1 MGHLRRRIIDGVTR
15 FLPALLPASRQ
26 YYNETNN
33 DRWIVEYIFP
43 GKRNGY
49 FLEAGAANGKE
60 CSSCY
65 VLERELGWTG
75 ICVEP
80 SDYFFDTLVINR
92 PQSICERVCLSDRAG
107 TVTYIEGS
115 DDTVSPY
122 LSGIKS
128 NLETVK
134 YQGKEVV
141 QKGSA
146 VEKPTVTLEELLDKY
161 NAPKVIDFAAFDIEG
176 SELDVLSVFPF
187 DRYIFLALSLECD
200 GSIRVPIT
208 ELLTAQGYRPS
219 KNPFNRDKLWEMYW
233 LHESIC

>member
-1 MGHLRRRIIDGVTR
+1 MGHLHRKIINGLTR
-15 FLPALLPASRQ
+15 FAPALLPPQRQ

-65 VLERELGWTG
+65 VLEREFGWTG

-80 SDYFFDTLVINR
+80 SDYFFETLVANR
-92 PQSICERVCLSDRAG
+92 PNSICDRVCLSDRPG
-107 TVTYIEGS
+107 TVIYIEGS
-115 DDTVSPY
+115 DETISPY

-134 YQGKEVV
+134 SQGKEVV
-141 QKGSA
+141 QKGKA
-146 VEKPTVTLEELLDKY
+146 VEKTAITLATLLDKHH
-161 NAPKVIDFAAFDIEG
+161 APQVIDYAAFDIEG
-176 SELDVLSVFPF
+176 SELAVLAVFPF
-187 DRYIFLALSLECD
+187 DRYLFLALSLECD
-200 GSIRVPIT
+200 NSIRVPIAQ
-208 ELLTAQGYRPS
+208 LLASKGYRMIN
-219 KNPFNRDKLWEMYW
+219 NPFNRDKPWELYW

>member
-1 MGHLRRRIIDGVTR
+1 MGHLRRKIIDGVTR
-15 FLPALLPASRQ
+15 FVPALLPASRQ

-60 CSSCY
+60 ASSCY
-65 VLERELGWTG
+65 ILERELGWTG

-122 LSGIKS
+122 LSGIKF

-141 QKGSA
+141 QKGKA
-146 VEKPTVTLEELLDKY
+146 VEKPAVTLVELLDKY
-161 NAPKVIDFAAFDIEG
+161 NAPKVIDYAAFDIEG

-187 DRYIFLALSLECD
+187 ERYRFLSLSLECD
-200 GSIRVPIT
+200 GSIRAPIA
-208 ELLTAQGYRPS
+208 ELLISKGYRTIN
-219 KNPFNRDKLWEMYW
+219 NPFNRDKPWEMYW
-233 LHESIC
+233 LHESIY